1 MLLKEVG
8 YCRPATVEAATRVL
22 EADENARPL
31 AGGQSLINVMKLH
44 VAAPSVLVDLNGIPD
59 LRSIAL
65 DDDGAVRIGAMT
77 IYDDLDRSETLRRS
91 HPIISQVAAHL
102 ADRQVRNRG
111 TIGGNV
117 CYSDPTSNFPPLL
130 VTLQATMIVVGP
142 DHERETPAADFFRGA
157 YEPNLQRGEI
167 LTAIRVPATRPGTG
181 FGYQSLRVTREG
193 WALVH
198 AAAAIEM
205 SDGVVAGARIT
216 LGCVSGTPVRARAM
230 ESALV
235 GRVPSEEVV
244 REAARQA
251 GEGINPPSDAHAS
264 VAYRRQMAGV
274 MARRAV
280 MEAIAGARS

>member
-8 YCRPATVEAATRVL
+8 YCRPATVAAATRVL
-22 EADENARPL
+22 DTDENARPL

-77 IYDDLDRSETLRRS
+77 IYDDLDRSETLRRT

-117 CYSDPTSNFPPLL
+117 CYSDPTSNFPPLML
-130 VTLQATMIVVGP
+130 TLHATMIVVGP
-142 DHERETPAADFFRGA
+142 DHEREIPAADFFRGA

-167 LTAIRVPATRPGTG
+167 LTAIRVPATKPGTG

-198 AAAAIEM
+198 AAAVIEM

-235 GRVPSEEVV
+235 GQVPREEVV
-244 REAARQA
+244 REAARHA

-264 VAYRRQMAGV
+264 AVYRRQMAGV